1 MSSLTGIAQFTNQFA
16 KNIMGYD
23 QDKKDEAERVADKQY
38 NRNRQQQAD
47 LREQQNHDVTLQGNQ
62 IKLDETKDARTDSVN
77 ARNYGKTF
85 NQVEYFKNLG
95 DKNGAINAI
104 VEGANSHSDL
114 PYKISV
120 DRDVKG
126 NIAARTDEN
135 GNEYYFQNIIDK
147 ETGKVIRT
155 DSVTYDQLYNGY
167 KQLQNGQSLAAEKT
181 AYEAERRKA
190 LDENSDRL
198 SLRLGEAKIDD
209 AKDADKAQRDYG
221 YTVSLEGIKFGN
233 QTQRDETL
241 HGYAIDK
248 QNNQAGHAQSLAYIQ
263 GELAAGRIDQQTY
276 NRMEEYLYKA
286 GVDQGQTPGVTL
298 GKDRASQVNGI
309 ISSLTG
315 TESSGNSGA
324 FRTNSNGKSYGG
336 LIQMGDDR
344 LKDYAS
350 ATGSR
355 PISAGQFKNLP
366 AAQQRA
372 VNEWHINDLI
382 SAAQATGA
390 VGKVI
395 NGVPVTLGGLVAV
408 AHLGGKGGMNK
419 FVQTDGRYNPKDQLG
434 TSLTDYLVK
443 HRSST
448 VGGVQTTLT
457 QPLAAKTPKGASKT
471 NQTPAQTVRTTKD
484 YNATVDKGV
493 NIALKDVK
501 NLGIKPDAATTA
513 TYARAGT
520 KLKSMGAAKN
530 EQEFLNLYQEAFDLV
545 IGAVPDRASKKM
557 SKADKN
563 ALGHKVLLSMAGASS
578 LGQLK
583 QMIYNINPRARGG
596 GKAAVSAG
604 GLTLNLPGQQ
614 VTSSKPASQFQAV
627 RNRKQQEAADAFNG
641 KSATIPTGATP
652 QTGKLQSLY
661 ARGLPAVK
669 TDPKTAENVNYLENL
684 NDHIEW

>member
-38 NRNRQQQAD
+38 NRNRQAQQDKNAQ
-47 LREQQNHDVTLQGNQ
+47 ETHDVNYQTDTL
-62 IKLDETKDARTDSVN
+62 KLEDAKDTRTDAVDK
-77 ARNYGKTF
+77 RNYGKTF
-85 NQVEYFKNLG
+85 NKVEYFKSLG
-95 DKNGAINAI
+95 DETGAIDAI
-104 VEGANSHSDL
+104 IEGANSHSDL
-114 PYKISV
+114 PYKINV
-120 DRDVKG
+120 ARDANGKVE
-126 NIAARTDEN
+126 ARTDEN
-135 GNEYYFQNIIDK
+135 GNKYYFQNIIDK
-147 ETGKVIRT
+147 DTGKVMRT
-155 DSVTYDQLYNGY
+155 DSVTYDQLMNGY
-167 KQLQNGQSLAAEKT
+167 KQLQNGQALDAEKT

-190 LDENSDRL
+190 LDENSDKL

-209 AKDADKAQRDYG
+209 AKDADKAQRDHG
-221 YTVSLEGIKFGN
+221 YTVSLEGLKFGN

-263 GELAAGRIDQQTY
+263 GELSAGRIDQQTY

-286 GVDQGQTPGVTL
+286 GVDQGQVPNTGSGGSWGSFDALIGPESNGQQLNSRGQPLTSSAGAIGVAQVMPDTAKYVAKNNGIAWDEKRYKTDSNYNYQL
-298 GKDRASQVNGI
+298 GKLYYQEQLN
-309 ISSLTG
+309 
-315 TESSGNSGA
+315 
-324 FRTNSNGKSYGG
+324 KYGHPA
-336 LIQMGDDR
+336 LA
-344 LKDYAS
+344 YA
-350 ATGSR
+350 AYN
-355 PISAGQFKNLP
+355 AGP
-366 AAQQRA
+366 
-372 VNEWHINDLI
+372 
-382 SAAQATGA
+382 GA
-390 VGKVI
+390 VDKWIKKNPAMKNPDAMGMQNFI
-395 NGVPVTLGGLVAV
+395 NAIPFSETKNYVA
-408 AHLGGKGGMNK
+408 KI
-419 FVQTDGRYNPKDQLG
+419 
-434 TSLTDYLVK
+434 
-443 HRSST
+443 HRQSS
-448 VGGVQTTLT
+448 GVQTTLT

-596 GKAAVSAG
+596 GKAVSAG

-614 VTSSKPASQFQAV
+614 PQAPARQ
-627 RNRKQQEAADAFNG
+627 
-641 KSATIPTGATP
+641 TP
-652 QTGKLQSLY
+652 QTGKLQALH

-669 TDPKTAENVNYLENL
+669 TDPKAQENIDYLSNL
-684 NDHIEW
+684 NDSIDW

>member
-1 MSSLTGIAQFTNQFA
+1 MSSLTGIAQFTNRFA
-16 KNIMGYD
+16 QNIMGYED
-23 QDKKDEAERVADKQY
+23 EKKKEAERLEDKQY
-38 NRNRQQQAD
+38 NRARQQQQDKNAQ
-47 LREQQNHDVTLQGNQ
+47 ETHDVNYQSDTL
-62 IKLDETKDARTDSVN
+62 KLEDEKDTRTDAVDK
-77 ARNYGKTF
+77 RNYGKTF
-85 NQVEYFKNLG
+85 NKVEYFKSLG
-95 DKNGAINAI
+95 DETGAIDAI

-114 PYKISV
+114 PYKINV
-120 DRDVKG
+120 ARDANGKVE
-126 NIAARTDEN
+126 ARTDEN
-135 GNEYYFQNIIDK
+135 GNKYYFQNIIDK
-147 ETGKVIRT
+147 DTGKVMRT
-155 DSVTYDQLYNGY
+155 DSVTYDQLMNGY
-167 KQLQNGQSLAAEKT
+167 KQLQNGQALAAEKD
-181 AYEAERRKA
+181 AYEAEKRKEIEKDQRE
-190 LDENSDRL
+190 LTL
-198 SLRLGEAKIDD
+198 YGGKKKIDV
-209 AKDADKAQRDYG
+209 KADGIKAERDHG
-221 YTVSLEGIKFGN
+221 YTVSLKGLDFKN

-286 GVDQGQTPGVTL
+286 GVDQGQVPNTGSGGSWGSFDALIGPESNGQQLNSRGQPLTSSAGAIGVAQVMPDTAKYVAKKNGIAWDEKRYKTDSNYNYQL
-298 GKDRASQVNGI
+298 GKLYYQEQLN
-309 ISSLTG
+309 
-315 TESSGNSGA
+315 
-324 FRTNSNGKSYGG
+324 KYGHPA
-336 LIQMGDDR
+336 LA
-344 LKDYAS
+344 YA
-350 ATGSR
+350 AYN
-355 PISAGQFKNLP
+355 AGP
-366 AAQQRA
+366 
-372 VNEWHINDLI
+372 
-382 SAAQATGA
+382 GA
-390 VGKVI
+390 VDKWIKKNPAMKNPDAMGMQNFI
-395 NGVPVTLGGLVAV
+395 NAIPFSETKNYVA
-408 AHLGGKGGMNK
+408 KI
-419 FVQTDGRYNPKDQLG
+419 
-434 TSLTDYLVK
+434 
-443 HRSST
+443 HRQSS
-448 VGGVQTTLT
+448 GVQTTLT

-596 GKAAVSAG
+596 GKAVSAG

-614 VTSSKPASQFQAV
+614 PQAPARQ
-627 RNRKQQEAADAFNG
+627 
-641 KSATIPTGATP
+641 TP
-652 QTGKLQSLY
+652 QTGKLQALH

-669 TDPKTAENVNYLENL
+669 TDPKAQENIDYLSNL
-684 NDHIEW
+684 NDSIDW

>member
-38 NRNRQQQAD
+38 NRNRQAQQDKNAQ
-47 LREQQNHDVTLQGNQ
+47 ETHDVNYQTDTL
-62 IKLDETKDARTDSVN
+62 KLEDAKDTRTDAVDK
-77 ARNYGKTF
+77 RNYGKTF
-85 NQVEYFKNLG
+85 NKVEYFKSLG
-95 DKNGAINAI
+95 DETGAIDAI
-104 VEGANSHSDL
+104 IEGANSHSDL
-114 PYKISV
+114 PYKINV
-120 DRDVKG
+120 ARDANGKVE
-126 NIAARTDEN
+126 ARTDEN
-135 GNEYYFQNIIDK
+135 GNKYYFQNIIDK
-147 ETGKVIRT
+147 DTGKVMRT
-155 DSVTYDQLYNGY
+155 DSVTYDQLMNGY
-167 KQLQNGQSLAAEKT
+167 KQLQNGQALAAEKD
-181 AYEAERRKA
+181 AYEAEKRKEIEKDQRE
-190 LDENSDRL
+190 LTL
-198 SLRLGEAKIDD
+198 YGGKKKIDV
-209 AKDADKAQRDYG
+209 KADGIKAERDHG
-221 YTVSLEGIKFGN
+221 YTVSLKGLDFKN

-286 GVDQGQTPGVTL
+286 GVDQGQVPNTGSGGSWGSFDALIGPESNGQQLNSRGQPLTSSAGAIGVAQVMPDTAKYVAKKNGIAWDEKRYKTDSNYNYQL
-298 GKDRASQVNGI
+298 GKLYYQEQLN
-309 ISSLTG
+309 
-315 TESSGNSGA
+315 
-324 FRTNSNGKSYGG
+324 KYGHPA
-336 LIQMGDDR
+336 LA
-344 LKDYAS
+344 YA
-350 ATGSR
+350 AYN
-355 PISAGQFKNLP
+355 AGP
-366 AAQQRA
+366 
-372 VNEWHINDLI
+372 
-382 SAAQATGA
+382 GA
-390 VGKVI
+390 VDKWIKKNPAMKNPDAMGMQNFI
-395 NGVPVTLGGLVAV
+395 NAIPFSETKNYVA
-408 AHLGGKGGMNK
+408 KI
-419 FVQTDGRYNPKDQLG
+419 
-434 TSLTDYLVK
+434 
-443 HRSST
+443 HRQSS
-448 VGGVQTTLT
+448 GVQTTLT

-596 GKAAVSAG
+596 GKAVSAG

-614 VTSSKPASQFQAV
+614 PQAPARQ
-627 RNRKQQEAADAFNG
+627 
-641 KSATIPTGATP
+641 TP
-652 QTGKLQSLY
+652 QTGKLQALH

-669 TDPKTAENVNYLENL
+669 TDPKAQENIDYLRNL
-684 NDHIEW
+684 NDSIDW

>member
-38 NRNRQQQAD
+38 NRNRQAQQDKNAQ
-47 LREQQNHDVTLQGNQ
+47 ETHDVNYQTDTL
-62 IKLDETKDARTDSVN
+62 KLEDAKDTRTDAVDK
-77 ARNYGKTF
+77 RNYGKTF
-85 NQVEYFKNLG
+85 NKVEYFKSLG
-95 DKNGAINAI
+95 DETGAIDAI
-104 VEGANSHSDL
+104 IEGANSHSDL
-114 PYKISV
+114 PYKINV
-120 DRDVKG
+120 ARDANGKVE
-126 NIAARTDEN
+126 ARTDEN
-135 GNEYYFQNIIDK
+135 GNKYYFQNIIDK
-147 ETGKVIRT
+147 DTGKVMRT
-155 DSVTYDQLYNGY
+155 DSVTYDQLMNGY
-167 KQLQNGQSLAAEKT
+167 KQLQNGQALAAEKD
-181 AYEAERRKA
+181 AYEAEKRKEIEKDQRE
-190 LDENSDRL
+190 LTL
-198 SLRLGEAKIDD
+198 YGGKKKIDV
-209 AKDADKAQRDYG
+209 KADGIKAERDHG
-221 YTVSLEGIKFGN
+221 YTVSLKGLDFKN

-286 GVDQGQTPGVTL
+286 GVDQGQVPNTGSGGSWGSFDALIGPESNGQQLNSRGQPLTSSAGAIGVAQVMPDTAKYVAKKNGIAWDEKRYKTDSNYNYQL
-298 GKDRASQVNGI
+298 GKLYYQEQLN
-309 ISSLTG
+309 
-315 TESSGNSGA
+315 
-324 FRTNSNGKSYGG
+324 KYGHPA
-336 LIQMGDDR
+336 LA
-344 LKDYAS
+344 YA
-350 ATGSR
+350 AYN
-355 PISAGQFKNLP
+355 AGP
-366 AAQQRA
+366 
-372 VNEWHINDLI
+372 
-382 SAAQATGA
+382 GA
-390 VGKVI
+390 VDKWIKKNPAMKNPDAMGMQNFI
-395 NGVPVTLGGLVAV
+395 NAIPFSETKNYVA
-408 AHLGGKGGMNK
+408 KI
-419 FVQTDGRYNPKDQLG
+419 
-434 TSLTDYLVK
+434 
-443 HRSST
+443 HRQSS
-448 VGGVQTTLT
+448 GVQTTLT

-596 GKAAVSAG
+596 GKAVSAG

-614 VTSSKPASQFQAV
+614 PQAPARQ
-627 RNRKQQEAADAFNG
+627 
-641 KSATIPTGATP
+641 TP
-652 QTGKLQSLY
+652 QTGKLQALH

-669 TDPKTAENVNYLENL
+669 TDPKAQENIDYLSNL
-684 NDHIEW
+684 NDSIDW

>member
-16 KNIMGYD
+16 KNIMGHED
-23 QDKKDEAERVADKQY
+23 DKKKEAERVADKQY
-38 NRNRQQQAD
+38 DRNRQAQQDKNAQ
-47 LREQQNHDVTLQGNQ
+47 ETHDVNYQSDTL
-62 IKLDETKDARTDSVN
+62 KLEDEKDTRTDTIN
-77 ARNYGKTF
+77 KRNYGKAF
-85 NQVEYFKNLG
+85 NKVEYFKNLG
-95 DKNGAINAI
+95 DESGAIDAI

-114 PYKISV
+114 PYKINV
-120 DRDVKG
+120 ARDANGKV
-126 NIAARTDEN
+126 AARTDEN
-135 GNEYYFQNIIDK
+135 GNKYYFQNIIDK
-147 ETGKVIRT
+147 DTGKVMRT
-155 DSVTYDQLYNGY
+155 DSVTYDQLMNGY
-167 KQLQNGQSLAAEKT
+167 KQLQNGQSLAAEKD
-181 AYEAERRKA
+181 AYEAEKRKETEKDQRE
-190 LDENSDRL
+190 LTL
-198 SLRLGEAKIDD
+198 YGGKKKIDV
-209 AKDADKAQRDYG
+209 KADGIKAERDHG
-221 YTVSLEGIKFGN
+221 YTVSLKGLDFKN
-233 QTQRDETL
+233 QTERDEKL
-241 HGYAIDK
+241 QGYAIDK
-248 QNNQAGHAQSLAYIQ
+248 QDNQAGHAQSLAYIQ

-315 TESSGNSGA
+315 TESSGNSRA
-324 FRTNSNGKSYGG
+324 FRTNTNGKGYGG

-344 LKDYAS
+344 LKDYAT

-366 AAQQRA
+366 PAQQRA
-372 VNEWHINDLI
+372 VNEWHVNDLI

-419 FVQTDGRYNPKDQLG
+419 FVQTNGRYNPKDQLG

-448 VGGVQTTLT
+448 AGGVQTTLT
-457 QPLAAKTPKGASKT
+457 QPLAAKPPKGANKT
-471 NQTPAQTVRTTKD
+471 NQTPAQAVRTTKD

-520 KLKSMGAAKN
+520 KLKSMGTAKN
-530 EQEFLNLYQEAFDLV
+530 EQEFLSLYQEAFDLV
-545 IGAVPDRASKKM
+545 IGAVPEPRGKKKAM

-583 QMIYNINPRARGG
+583 QMIYDINPNAKGG
-596 GKAAVSAG
+596 GSTASANTGG
-604 GLTLNLPGQQ
+604 GLMLPGQQ
-614 VTSSKPASQFQAV
+614 PKAPARQ
-627 RNRKQQEAADAFNG
+627 
-641 KSATIPTGATP
+641 TP
-652 QTGKLQSLY
+652 QTGKLQALSL
-661 ARGLPAVK
+661 RGLPAVK

-684 NDHIEW
+684 NDNIDW

>member
-38 NRNRQQQAD
+38 NRNRQAQQDKNAQ
-47 LREQQNHDVTLQGNQ
+47 ETHDVNYQTDTL
-62 IKLDETKDARTDSVN
+62 KLEDAKDTRTDAVDK
-77 ARNYGKTF
+77 RNYGKTF
-85 NQVEYFKNLG
+85 NKVEYFKSLG
-95 DKNGAINAI
+95 DETGAIDAI
-104 VEGANSHSDL
+104 IEGANSHSDL
-114 PYKISV
+114 PYKINV
-120 DRDVKG
+120 ARDANGKVE
-126 NIAARTDEN
+126 ARTDEN
-135 GNEYYFQNIIDK
+135 GNKYYFQNIIDK
-147 ETGKVIRT
+147 DTGKVMRT
-155 DSVTYDQLYNGY
+155 DSVTYDQLMNGY
-167 KQLQNGQSLAAEKT
+167 KQLQNGQALAAEKD
-181 AYEAERRKA
+181 AYEAEKRKEIEKDQRE
-190 LDENSDRL
+190 LTL
-198 SLRLGEAKIDD
+198 YGGKKKIDV
-209 AKDADKAQRDYG
+209 KADGIKAERDHG
-221 YTVSLEGIKFGN
+221 YTVSLKGLDFKN

-286 GVDQGQTPGVTL
+286 GVDQGQVPNTGSGGSWGSFDALIGPESNGQQLNSRGQPLTSSAGAIGIAQVMPDTAKYVAKKNGIAWDANKYKTDPNYNYNL
-298 GKDRASQVNGI
+298 GKLYYQEQLN
-309 ISSLTG
+309 
-315 TESSGNSGA
+315 
-324 FRTNSNGKSYGG
+324 KYGHPA
-336 LIQMGDDR
+336 LA
-344 LKDYAS
+344 YA
-350 ATGSR
+350 AYN
-355 PISAGQFKNLP
+355 AGP
-366 AAQQRA
+366 
-372 VNEWHINDLI
+372 
-382 SAAQATGA
+382 GA
-390 VGKVI
+390 VDKWIKKNPAMKNPDAMGMQNFI
-395 NGVPVTLGGLVAV
+395 NAIPFSETKNYVA
-408 AHLGGKGGMNK
+408 KI
-419 FVQTDGRYNPKDQLG
+419 
-434 TSLTDYLVK
+434 
-443 HRSST
+443 HRQSS
-448 VGGVQTTLT
+448 GVQTTLT

-501 NLGIKPDAATTA
+501 DLGIKPDAATTA

-596 GKAAVSAG
+596 GKAVSAG

-614 VTSSKPASQFQAV
+614 ATSSKPASQFQAV

-641 KSATIPTGATP
+641 KSAPIPTGATP

-669 TDPKTAENVNYLENL
+669 TDPKAQENIDYLSNL
-684 NDHIEW
+684 NDSIDW

>member
-38 NRNRQQQAD
+38 NRNRQAQQDKNAQ
-47 LREQQNHDVTLQGNQ
+47 ETHDVNYQSDTL
-62 IKLDETKDARTDSVN
+62 KLEDEKDTRNDTVN
-77 ARNYGKTF
+77 KRNYGKAF
-85 NQVEYFKNLG
+85 NKVEYFKNLG
-95 DKNGAINAI
+95 DESGAIDAI

-114 PYKISV
+114 PYKINV
-120 DRDVKG
+120 DRDVHGKV
-126 NIAARTDEN
+126 ASRTDEN
-135 GNEYYFQNIIDK
+135 GNKYYFQNIIDK
-147 ETGKVIRT
+147 DTGKVMRT
-155 DSVTYDQLYNGY
+155 DSVTYDQLMNGY
-167 KQLQNGQSLAAEKT
+167 KQLQNGQSIAAEKA
-181 AYEAERRKA
+181 AYEAEKRKA
-190 LDENSDRL
+190 DEKDQREL
-198 SLRLGEAKIDD
+198 SLYGGKKRVDVQ
-209 AKDADKAQRDYG
+209 ADGIKAERDHG
-221 YTVSLEGIKFGN
+221 YTVSLKGLDFKN
-233 QTQRDETL
+233 QTQRDENL

-324 FRTNSNGKSYGG
+324 FRTNTNGKSYGG

-344 LKDYAS
+344 LKNYAT

-355 PISAGQFKNLP
+355 PISANQFKNLP

-395 NGVPVTLGGLVAV
+395 NGTPVTLGGLVAV

-419 FVQTDGRYNPKDQLG
+419 FVQTNGRYNPKDQLG

-457 QPLAAKTPKGASKT
+457 QPLAAKPPKGAGGNITKQAESGKGIATKT
-471 NQTPAQTVRTTKD
+471 D
-484 YNATVDKGV
+484 YNANVDKGFSK
-493 NIALKDVK
+493 ALTLGKSY
-501 NLGIKPDAATTA
+501 GIKANAGSSSQLSQASNKVKSFAAASSYEEVSSLYAEAVNLAVKSIPD
-513 TYARAGT
+513 RDRK
-520 KLKSMGAAKN
+520 KLSN
-530 EQEFLNLYQEAFDLV
+530 EQKKDIGEKLV
-545 IGAVPDRASKKM
+545 
-557 SKADKN
+557 
-563 ALGHKVLLSMAGASS
+563 LTMAGASS
-578 LGQLK
+578 QANLLETL
-583 QMIYNINPRARGG
+583 YRVNPSARPNAKGS
-596 GKAAVSAG
+596 GKTVSAS

-614 VTSSKPASQFQAV
+614 PNAPARQ
-627 RNRKQQEAADAFNG
+627 
-641 KSATIPTGATP
+641 TP
-652 QTGKLQSLY
+652 QTGKLQALSL
-661 ARGLPAVK
+661 RGLPAVK
-669 TDPKTAENVNYLENL
+669 TDPKAQENMNYLGNL
-684 NDHIEW
+684 NDSIDW

>member
-38 NRNRQQQAD
+38 NRNRQQQQD

-209 AKDADKAQRDYG
+209 AKDADKARRDYG
-221 YTVSLEGIKFGN
+221 YTVSLEGLKFGN

-315 TESSGNSGA
+315 TESSGNSAA
-324 FRTNSNGKSYGG
+324 FRTNTNGKSYGG

-457 QPLAAKTPKGASKT
+457 QPLAAKPSKSKAG
-471 NQTPAQTVRTTKD
+471 NTVKPLTVTD
-484 YNATVDKGV
+484 YNSNITKGV
-493 NIALKDVK
+493 NTALKSVK
-501 NLGIKPDAATTA
+501 SLGIKADAATTA

-520 KLKSMGAAKN
+520 KLKDMGKAKN
-530 EQEFLNLYQEAFDLV
+530 EQEFLDLYGEAFDLV
-545 IGAVPDRASKKM
+545 ISAVPERDRKKM

-578 LGQLK
+578 LGNLK
-583 QMIYNINPRARGG
+583 QMIYNINPSARGG

-641 KSATIPTGATP
+641 KSAPIPTGATP
-652 QTGKLQSLY
+652 QTGKLQDLY
-661 ARGLPAVK
+661 ARGLPAIK

>member
-209 AKDADKAQRDYG
+209 AKDADKARRDHG
-221 YTVSLEGIKFGN
+221 YTVSLKGLDFKN

-286 GVDQGQTPGVTL
+286 GVDQGQVPNTGSGGSWGSFDALIGPESNGQQLNSRGQPLTSSAGAIGVAQVMPDTAKYVAKKNGIAWDEKRYKTDSNYNYQL
-298 GKDRASQVNGI
+298 GKLYYQEQLN
-309 ISSLTG
+309 
-315 TESSGNSGA
+315 
-324 FRTNSNGKSYGG
+324 KYGHPA
-336 LIQMGDDR
+336 LA
-344 LKDYAS
+344 YA
-350 ATGSR
+350 AYN
-355 PISAGQFKNLP
+355 AGP
-366 AAQQRA
+366 
-372 VNEWHINDLI
+372 
-382 SAAQATGA
+382 GA
-390 VGKVI
+390 VDKWIKKNPAMKNPDAMGMQNFI
-395 NGVPVTLGGLVAV
+395 NAIPFSETKNYVA
-408 AHLGGKGGMNK
+408 KI
-419 FVQTDGRYNPKDQLG
+419 
-434 TSLTDYLVK
+434 
-443 HRSST
+443 HRQSS
-448 VGGVQTTLT
+448 GVQTTLT

-520 KLKSMGAAKN
+520 KLKDMGAAKN

-545 IGAVPDRASKKM
+545 ISAVPERSRNKM

-596 GKAAVSAG
+596 GKAVSAG

-614 VTSSKPASQFQAV
+614 PQAPARQ
-627 RNRKQQEAADAFNG
+627 
-641 KSATIPTGATP
+641 TP
-652 QTGKLQSLY
+652 QTGKLQALH

-669 TDPKTAENVNYLENL
+669 TDPKAQENIDYLSNL
-684 NDHIEW
+684 NDSIDW

>member
-38 NRNRQQQAD
+38 NRNRQAQQDKNAQ
-47 LREQQNHDVTLQGNQ
+47 ETHDVNYQTDTL
-62 IKLDETKDARTDSVN
+62 KLEDAKDTRTDAVDK
-77 ARNYGKTF
+77 RNYGKTF
-85 NQVEYFKNLG
+85 NKVEYFKSLG
-95 DKNGAINAI
+95 DETGAIDAI
-104 VEGANSHSDL
+104 IEGANSHSDL
-114 PYKISV
+114 PYKINV
-120 DRDVKG
+120 ARDANGKVE
-126 NIAARTDEN
+126 ARTDEN
-135 GNEYYFQNIIDK
+135 GNKYYFQNIIDK
-147 ETGKVIRT
+147 DTGKVMRT
-155 DSVTYDQLYNGY
+155 DSVTYDQLMNGY
-167 KQLQNGQSLAAEKT
+167 KQLQNGQALAAEKD
-181 AYEAERRKA
+181 AYEAEKRKEIEKDQRE
-190 LDENSDRL
+190 LTL
-198 SLRLGEAKIDD
+198 YGGKKKIDV
-209 AKDADKAQRDYG
+209 KADGIKAERDHG
-221 YTVSLEGIKFGN
+221 YTVSLKGLDFKN

-286 GVDQGQTPGVTL
+286 GVDQGQVPNTGSGGSWGSFDALIGPESNGQQLNSRGQPLTSSAGAIGVAQVMPDTAKYVAKKNGIAWDEKRYKTDSNYNYQL
-298 GKDRASQVNGI
+298 GKLYYQEQLN
-309 ISSLTG
+309 
-315 TESSGNSGA
+315 
-324 FRTNSNGKSYGG
+324 KYGHPA
-336 LIQMGDDR
+336 LA
-344 LKDYAS
+344 YA
-350 ATGSR
+350 AYN
-355 PISAGQFKNLP
+355 AGP
-366 AAQQRA
+366 
-372 VNEWHINDLI
+372 
-382 SAAQATGA
+382 GA
-390 VGKVI
+390 VDKWIKKNPAMKNPDAMGMQNFI
-395 NGVPVTLGGLVAV
+395 NAIPFSETKNYVA
-408 AHLGGKGGMNK
+408 KI
-419 FVQTDGRYNPKDQLG
+419 
-434 TSLTDYLVK
+434 
-443 HRSST
+443 HRQSS
-448 VGGVQTTLT
+448 GVQTTLI

-596 GKAAVSAG
+596 GKAVSAG

-614 VTSSKPASQFQAV
+614 PQAPARQ
-627 RNRKQQEAADAFNG
+627 
-641 KSATIPTGATP
+641 TP
-652 QTGKLQSLY
+652 QTGKLQALH

-669 TDPKTAENVNYLENL
+669 TDPKAQENIDYLSNL
-684 NDHIEW
+684 NDSIDW